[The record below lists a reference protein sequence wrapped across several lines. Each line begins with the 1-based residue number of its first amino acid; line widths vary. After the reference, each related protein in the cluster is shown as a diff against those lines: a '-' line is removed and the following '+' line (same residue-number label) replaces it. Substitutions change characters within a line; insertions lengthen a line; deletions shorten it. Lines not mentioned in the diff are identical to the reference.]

1 MIRQPPRSTRT
12 DTLFPYTTL
21 FRSADVVMALD
32 DVCLAGLAA
41 GRLDDI
47 RIDRALRE
55 ELHVRNLR
63 GFLVEYIDE
72 QFADDL
78 ALGLRIAD
86 AFQRTEKPRFG
97 IDANALHAEM
107 IGEDLHDLIAFVMA
121 QQAVIDE
128 HAGKLRAD
136 SLVQQRPDHRRIDPT
151 RTKKR

>member
-72 QFADDL
+72 QFVDDL

-86 AFQRTEKPRFG
+86 AFQRTEKPQ
-97 IDANALHAEM
+97 
-107 IGEDLHDLIAFVMA
+107 IG
-121 QQAVIDE
+121 
-128 HAGKLRAD
+128 
-136 SLVQQRPDHRRIDPT
+136 RPSCRERVCQYV
-151 RTKKR
+151 

>member
-1 MIRQPPRSTRT
+1 
-12 DTLFPYTTL
+12 
-21 FRSADVVMALD
+21 MALD
-32 DVCLAGLAA
+32 DVCLAGLSA

-86 AFQRTEKPRFG
+86 AFQRTEKPLFG

-107 IGEDLHDLIAFVMA
+107 IGEDFHDLNAFV
-121 QQAVIDE
+121 IDRKAT
-128 HAGKLRAD
+128 HLISTHK
-136 SLVQQRPDHRRIDPT
+136 
-151 RTKKR
+151 

>member
-1 MIRQPPRSTRT
+1 
-12 DTLFPYTTL
+12 
-21 FRSADVVMALD
+21 MALD

-86 AFQRTEKPRFG
+86 AFQRTEKPLFG
-97 IDANALHAEM
+97 IDANDLHAEM

-121 QQAVIDE
+121 QQTMIDE
-128 HAGKLRAD
+128 HAGQLRAD
-136 SLVQQRPDHRRIDPT
+136 RLVQQRSEERRVGKEYGSTCRT
-151 RTKKR
+151 RWYAY

>member
-86 AFQRTEKPRFG
+86 AFQRTEKPLSG
-97 IDANALHAEM
+97 IDSNDLHAAM
-107 IGEDLHDLIAFVMA
+107 IGEALPDLIASVLA
-121 QQAVIDE
+121 
-128 HAGKLRAD
+128 HGRA
-136 SLVQQRPDHRRIDPT
+136 
-151 RTKKR
+151 